1 VVSAGLMSVN
11 AAKPALLIPRH
22 FDGEVIATFRAI
34 R

>member
-1 VVSAGLMSVN
+1 VCAGQMSVN
-11 AAKPALLIPRH
+11 AAKLARLIPRH